1 MRILIYTHEFPPFLG
16 GLGTTS
22 LNLARGLSKR
32 RNDVLVLAPD
42 YPEKTDGADEL
53 YNFDVIRMG
62 KGTRNHGVPSPV
74 KEIRGY
80 LYLRDVIKSHRPDAL
95 IAVTREAH
103 AACGFNTA
111 ILPDISIARVAGY
124 EALRYLMGKR
134 IKNKIISVPMKKFY
148 SGCQAIVAASS
159 ATRELFIKSGLSPDK
174 IQVVYNGVNADMV
187 DSPVDDA
194 RIGEIRKRYGI
205 KKDDRVL
212 LSVSRL
218 VKGKGQD
225 MVIKIL
231 PKILPRYKG
240 IKYVIAGQGP
250 YQRELLKLA
259 GDLNVEDSVIFT
271 GSVPYD
277 DVKHFYD
284 LSHIFLMPNRSEKSR
299 ENVEGLPNV
308 IYEAASRG
316 KPVIAG
322 IPGGAKE
329 IVVSG
334 QTGYIVDG
342 NVSEQ
347 IERALTTLLDDP
359 GICEEFGA
367 RLKELIMEKYT
378 NRQMIDGY
386 ERLLKA

>member
-1 MRILIYTHEFPPFLG
+1 MRILIYTHEFSPFLG

-22 LNLARGLSKR
+22 LNLALGLSER
-32 RNDVLVLAPD
+32 GYDVFVLAPE
-42 YPEKTDGADEL
+42 YPERSQGSDDT

-74 KEIRGY
+74 KEIRGF
-80 LYLRDVIKSHRPDAL
+80 LHLRDIIKSRRPDAL

-103 AACGFNTA
+103 AACGLNTA
-111 ILPDISIARVAGY
+111 ILPEISIARVAGY

-134 IKNKIISVPMKKFY
+134 IKNKIISVPMKRFY

-174 IQVVYNGVNADMV
+174 IKVVYNGVNGDMV
-187 DSPVDDA
+187 DSTVDDA

-218 VKGKGQD
+218 VNGKGQD
-225 MVIKIL
+225 MVIKSL
-231 PKILPRYKG
+231 AKIVPGYKSL
-240 IKYVIAGQGP
+240 KYVIVGEGP
-250 YQRELLKLA
+250 YKKHLVDLA
-259 GDLNVEDSVIFT
+259 RKLNVEDSVVFA
-271 GSVPYD
+271 GAVPYD
-277 DVKHFYD
+277 EVKHFYD
-284 LSHIFLMPNRSEKSR
+284 LSDIFLMPNRSEKLK

-359 GICEEFGA
+359 GMCEEFGT
-367 RLKELIMEKYT
+367 RLKELIREKYT
-378 NRQMIDGY
+378 DRQMIDGY